1 MRVSRKQI
9 NVRNVIAYAQGNV
22 RYFLYYKPSLKFLIP
37 VHIREQIEYRI
48 NSMNSECY
56 ASGNCVKCGC
66 KTTALQMANKPCEG
80 NCYPEMLNRKT
91 WKFFRDTNFVVL
103 ADYKYF
109 VLLT

>member
-9 NVRNVIAYAQGNV
+9 NVRNVIAYVQGNV
-22 RYFLYYKPSLKFLIP
+22 RYKLYYHPLLIP
-37 VHIREQIEYRI
+37 SHIREQIEFRI
-48 NSMNSECY
+48 NSMNRECY
-56 ASGNCVKCGC
+56 NTGSCVKCGC
-66 KTTALQMANKPCEG
+66 ATTALQMANKPCEG